1 MDEAR
6 HFKFRKQIVRGESY
20 MGGGATDD
28 KTTNRRFGHHVID
41 THTE

>member
-1 MDEAR
+1 M
-6 HFKFRKQIVRGESY
+6 KQDISNFVSKLFVASHIWE
-20 MGGGATDD
+20 GGATDD